1 MSQLARVPPR
11 ATTPQQAHLFYR
23 EDHAHGAPFYASPS
37 LEFFWPEWMR
47 RVDYHEI
54 LAVAEGEGLMVT
66 RSADGLSRRYDLRP
80 GRMFLLRPQDTTYIR
95 PAEGGRLELAYV
107 EFPTESWRAFAAVS
121 ELDAGW
127 ASGGPTVGSFDP
139 RDPGALEPF
148 RRVARRLADGPRAF
162 DLVEFWVAVVPS
174 LVLAPTGGEGSRA
187 VPAWLAHSAAAM
199 ADDEN
204 LRVGLPRLLA
214 LAHVSAPYLSRSVRR
229 YFGCTPTE
237 LISDLR
243 LHRASRLLAT
253 TAYPVGD
260 ISERCGFASL
270 SYFGRVFRERYGRTP
285 REYRVEAKSHSL

>member
-1 MSQLARVPPR
+1 MSQLSRVPAR
-11 ATTPQQAHLFYR
+11 ATSPQRAHLFYR
-23 EDHAHGAPFYASPS
+23 EDHARGAPFFASPS

-54 LAVAEGEGLMVT
+54 LAVAGGEGLMVT
-66 RSADGLSRRYDLRP
+66 RSADGVSRRYDLRP

-95 PAEGGRLELAYV
+95 PTEGARLVLAYV

-127 ASGGPTVGSFDP
+127 ASAGPTVGSFDP
-139 RDPGALEPF
+139 RDPAALEPF
-148 RRVARRLADGPRAF
+148 RRVAHRLAEGPRAF

-174 LVLAPTGGEGSRA
+174 LMLAPTGGEGSRP
-187 VPAWLAHSAAAM
+187 VPAWLAHGVAAM
-199 ADDEN
+199 TDEEN

-214 LAHVSAPYLSRSVRR
+214 LAHVSAPYLSRSMRR

-243 LHRASRLLAT
+243 LHRASRLLAG
-253 TAYPVGD
+253 TARPVREV
-260 ISERCGFASL
+260 SERCGFASV

-285 REYRVEAKSHSL
+285 REYRAVQDSHSV